1 MHTQRFTKRFTRRF
15 SPQGCLSPLALSLS
29 LALSTLSGGAQ
40 AQASGA
46 ASPQVFHIPAGPL
59 APALTRFAQQAGVA
73 LVVDPQRVAG
83 LQTQGLSGRFG
94 VEEGFARL
102 LQGTGVSI
110 QKTGA
115 GYLLAPASPAV
126 PGSSV
131 SQAAPGTV
139 PAEPAAGAGTL
150 PLNAAA
156 PETTLT
162 APAVP
167 GNPAQGEALETVVVQ
182 ASRSNIEADKAPQ
195 TVQIIG
201 KADIDRQLALSTNS
215 SDVLSNLIPSYTP
228 SRGKMNGSGETLRG
242 RTPLILI
249 DGVPQ
254 SNPIRPTGRE
264 AHTIDFSMVERI
276 EVIQGANAVNG
287 LGATGGTINL
297 ITKRP
302 ENGAF
307 NQHVDVQATMPT
319 SHIGSDVM
327 GYKTTYRASGRQDRL
342 DYLFAIAAEDQGL
355 YRDAKGRS
363 IGADNTQGDLMDSRS
378 YDILGKIGWWLDDNQ
393 RLQFSL
399 NRYQIKSEANYLAV
413 VGNRTTGLPTTSV
426 RGTPPGTPPW
436 NDVWTSSVSYNH
448 YDLAGMELSAMVFHQ
463 DFEGLFGAD
472 NSATFQD
479 AAIAPVGTLYDQS
492 RAVSKKLGSKV
503 TLTKADLLDNRLKLT
518 AGFDT
523 LVDKGKQDLY
533 GTGRTY
539 VPESEYRNLS
549 LFVQG
554 EYKPLE
560 KWTLHGG
567 VRREFADLRID
578 SYRTLARYNRV
589 AVQGGTLDFN
599 ETLYNAGIVFEPT
612 PHWNLFASYSEGF
625 GMPDVGRVLRAINT
639 PGQNVD
645 DMHSLS
651 PIVTQSVELG
661 ARFKRGPWEAE
672 ASWFRSS
679 SDYGSRVIRVN
690 DAFML
695 AREKN
700 QIDGV
705 DAGLAYRFNRAHKG
719 KLSYVHTRGRYDSDD
734 NGSLDAKLDGLN
746 VAPNRL
752 VASWTAQWDEQLS
765 SFLQLQHA
773 FSKDFGDPA
782 RKFTGYT
789 LVDASLNYKLP
800 GKQGTLRLAV
810 ANLFNRNYITYYSQS
825 ALVEPLR
832 YFAGRGRTLTV
843 GYSID
848 F

>member
-1 MHTQRFTKRFTRRF
+1 MRDAKRF
-15 SPQGCLSPLALSLS
+15 SPRGCLSPLALSLS
-29 LALSTLSGGAQ
+29 LALATMAGGAH
-40 AQASGA
+40 AQAPGA
-46 ASPQVFHIPAGPL
+46 LNAQAFSIPAGPL
-59 APALTRFAQQAGVA
+59 APALNRFAQQAGVA

-83 LQTQGLSGRFG
+83 LRTQGLDGRYG
-94 VEEGFARL
+94 VDEGFARL
-102 LQGTGVSI
+102 LQGTGYSI
-110 QKTGA
+110 QKTEA
-115 GYLLAPASPAV
+115 GYLLAPAVPA
-126 PGSSV
+126 
-131 SQAAPGTV
+131 AAPAAR
-139 PAEPAAGAGTL
+139 PAPAAA
-150 PLNAAA
+150 AAA
-156 PETTLT
+156 PEAAAVMAA
-162 APAVP
+162 APDAAAL
-167 GNPAQGEALETVVVQ
+167 PAEGEAMETVVVQ
-182 ASRSNIEADKAPQ
+182 ASRSNIEAEKAPQ

-276 EVIQGANAVNG
+276 EVVQGANAVNG

-319 SHIGSDVM
+319 SDIGGDVM

-378 YDILGKIGWWLDDNQ
+378 YDVMGKIGWWLDDNQ

-399 NRYQIKSEANYLAV
+399 NRYKIKSEANYLAV
-413 VGNRTTGLPTTSV
+413 AGNRATGLPTTSV
-426 RGTPPGTPPW
+426 RGTPEGTPPW
-436 NDVWTSSVSYNH
+436 NDVWTSSISYNH

-479 AAIAPVGTLYDQS
+479 AAIAPVGRLYDQS

-518 AGFDT
+518 TGFDT

-554 EYKPLE
+554 EYKPFE

-567 VRREFADLRID
+567 VRRESADLRID

-589 AVQGGTLDFN
+589 AVQGGKLDFN
-599 ETLYNAGIVFEPT
+599 ETLYNAGVVFEPT
-612 PHWNLFASYSEGF
+612 KDWNLFASYSEGF

-639 PGQNVD
+639 PGQDVD
-645 DMHSLS
+645 DMQSLS
-651 PIVTQSVELG
+651 PIVTKSVELG

-700 QIDGV
+700 RIDGV
-705 DAGLAYRFNRAHKG
+705 DTSLGYRFNRAHKG
-719 KLSYVHTRGRYDSDD
+719 KLSYVHTKGRYDSDD
-734 NGSLDAKLDGLN
+734 NGTLDARLDGLN
-746 VAPNRL
+746 VSPDRL
-752 VASWTAQWDEQLS
+752 LASWTAQWTGQLS
-765 SFLQLQHA
+765 SFVQVQHA
-773 FSKDFGDPA
+773 FSKTFDDPA
-782 RKFTGYT
+782 KKFTGYT
-789 LVDASLNYKLP
+789 LVDASMNYKLAD
-800 GKQGTLRLAV
+800 KKGTLRLAV

-832 YFAGRGRTLTV
+832 YFAGRGRTLTL
-843 GYSID
+843 GYSLD